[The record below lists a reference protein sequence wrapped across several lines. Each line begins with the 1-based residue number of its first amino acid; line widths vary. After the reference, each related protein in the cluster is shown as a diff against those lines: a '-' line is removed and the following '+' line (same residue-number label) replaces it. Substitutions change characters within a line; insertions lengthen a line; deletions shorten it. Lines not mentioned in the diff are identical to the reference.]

1 MYSMIASLQFIL
13 MYFQTMCK
21 KQFAQIANLRGNWN
35 VDCFIEIFYSV
46 GSIELP
52 QNWVQNLYF
61 WNN

>member
-52 QNWVQNLYF
+52 QNWV
-61 WNN
+61 